1 MTTDTS
7 SPILDDVDR
16 LLLDALQRD
25 GRMSVTDL
33 ARQAHLGVSAT
44 RVRIKRLEEQGIIGG
59 YTARV
64 DPLALGFTLR
74 AVVRMKVHGA
84 LYDKIDAHLAKQPQ
98 ITRCLRVTGESCYV
112 MEIIATDIADLEAI
126 TTDLAR
132 TGSVTTDIVYSLV
145 ADRPTPTVPS
155 HGPSA
160 SE

>member
-1 MTTDTS
+1 MTTNAS
-7 SPILDDVDR
+7 SPSLDAVDR

-25 GRMSVTDL
+25 GRMSMTDL

-44 RVRIKRLEEQGIIGG
+44 RMRLRRLEEHGIIGG

-64 DPLALGFTLR
+64 DPVALGFTLR

-84 LYDKIDAHLAKQPQ
+84 LYDKIDAHLARQAQ
-98 ITRCLRVTGESCYV
+98 ITRCVRVTGESCYV
-112 MEIIATDIADLEAI
+112 MEIVATDVADLEAI

-145 ADRPTPTVPS
+145 ADRPIPTSP
-155 HGPSA
+155 PA
-160 SE
+160 TTERP